1 MAKVRVMLADDH
13 QMMREGLR
21 MFVSRQADMEVVAE
35 ADNGKMAVAL
45 AQKFQPDVLLMD
57 VSMPEMNGLKATE
70 ILHVSH
76 PSIKVLPVTRHADGG
91 YLQQL
96 LRAGAR
102 GYVLKQSGSEELLRA
117 IRAVAAGH
125 SYLDPAITEQVVGV
139 VSDGATYAVHHHCGT
154 NLSNQEEKVLRL
166 IAWGAVSRQIAAR
179 LGISIKTV
187 DSHKANAMNKLGM
200 TDRLD
205 IVRYAVL
212 RGWLENA

>member
-35 ADNGKMAVAL
+35 ADNGKTAVAL
-45 AQKFQPDVLLMD
+45 AQRFQPDVLLLD
-57 VSMPEMNGLKATE
+57 VSMPEMNGLTATR
-70 ILHVSH
+70 ILHDSH

-102 GYVLKQSGSEELLRA
+102 GYVLKQSGSEELVRA

-139 VSDGATYAVHHHCGT
+139 VSDRSTHSAHHCGT
-154 NLSNQEEKVLRL
+154 DLSNREEQVLRL
-166 IAWGAVSRQIAAR
+166 IAWGAVSREIAPR
-179 LGISIKTV
+179 LGISMKTV
-187 DSHKANAMNKLGM
+187 ESHKANAMSKLGM

-205 IVRYAVL
+205 VVRYAVL
-212 RGWLENA
+212 RGWLEDT

>member
-35 ADNGKMAVAL
+35 ADNGTTAVAL

-70 ILHVSH
+70 ILHDSH

-91 YLQQL
+91 YLEQL

-102 GYVLKQSGSEELLRA
+102 GYVLKQSGSEELVRA
-117 IRAVAAGH
+117 IRAVAGGH
-125 SYLDPAITEQVVGV
+125 SYLDPAMTEQVVGV
-139 VSDGATYAVHHHCGT
+139 VSHSSTYAAHHWGT

-166 IAWGAVSRQIAAR
+166 IAWGALSRQIAAR

-187 DSHKANAMNKLGM
+187 ESHKANAMSKLGM

-212 RGWLENA
+212 RRWLEDT

>member
-21 MFVSRQADMEVVAE
+21 TFVSRQADMEVVAE
-35 ADNGKMAVAL
+35 ADNGKTAVAL
-45 AQKFQPDVLLMD
+45 AQRFQPDVLLMD

-70 ILHVSH
+70 ILHHSH
-76 PSIKVLPVTRHADGG
+76 PSIKVLPVTRHSDGG

-102 GYVLKQSGSEELLRA
+102 GYVLKQSGSEELVRA
-117 IRAVAAGH
+117 IRAVAGGH

-139 VSDGATYAVHHHCGT
+139 VSDSSTYAAHHCGT
-154 NLSNQEEKVLRL
+154 NLSNREEKVLRL

-187 DSHKANAMNKLGM
+187 ESHRANAMSKLGM

-205 IVRYAVL
+205 VVRYAVL
-212 RGWLENA
+212 RGWLEDT